1 MSFDDSNNP
10 SEVIV
15 HNLRYDFIELNKL
28 LKIEGLV
35 SSGAEA
41 KLSIDDEMVRVNG
54 VVEIRRRKKLF
65 AGDKVEFLDN
75 EIQIV
80 K

>member
-1 MSFDDSNNP
+1 MSIDHSDHP
-10 SEVIV
+10 GETII

-41 KLSIDDEMVRVNG
+41 KLSIDDGLARVNG
-54 VVEIRRRKKLF
+54 EVEKRRRKKLF
-65 AGDKVEFLDN
+65 AGDLVEFLDFR
-75 EIQIV
+75 IQIV
-80 K
+80 E